1 MMKAKNIV
9 AISIHGV
16 VLTAIIV
23 TMGVLGIV
31 ATGNDSPIDDKF
43 TGELEK
49 NITLHILENDT
60 AKQEGYLKHLLDAF
74 NEKYKDY
81 GIVAVDANLDQF
93 SDLEQDGP
101 HGYGPDVLYQA
112 NDALMKY
119 VDGKHIQP
127 LPVDKLQCYEHIDE
141 IAWDAYQATVGLKEY
156 TFGVPVNVQ
165 GPLLYYR
172 KDLLPTNWRQN
183 WDKDHNNI
191 PDMTENWID
200 MYEYSKIVKE
210 ESGGK
215 KYGYMKSLFDTYFS
229 SGYLFT
235 YGAYVFGNNG
245 RDVNDVGFS
254 KGESYKGAR
263 IIRQLASVMNEE
275 CIDDTI
281 TKNAYSKLGNGTY
294 FATMTTPDVYSLFIK
309 ELTLEYESKGKTKE
323 EAKALAEEN
332 LIVTDIPKL
341 PKEGTLETDSR
352 DFIPTKMMG
361 GINGYAMSSYTK
373 YPNACLAFIDFA
385 TSYEMIHKRNEMLAI
400 CPARNDVAKD
410 VGGLAE
416 IINTNLV
423 EGNIS
428 IMPSVRALSQVWT
441 PAQTFFSDVAKDP
454 FRKKDPKY
462 LTDESLIEGLKKVDK
477 QIYDAIHTLG

>member
-1 MMKAKNIV
+1 MKAKNIV
-9 AISIHGV
+9 AISVHGV
-16 VLTAIIV
+16 AITAIIV
-23 TMGVLGIV
+23 TMGVLGMV
-31 ATGNDSPIDDKF
+31 AKGNDSPMDDKF
-43 TGELEK
+43 TGELER

-60 AKQEGYLKHLLDAF
+60 AKQEGYLKHLLDSF
-74 NEKYKDY
+74 NEKYKEY
-81 GIVAVDANLDQF
+81 GITAVDANLDQF

-127 LPVDKLQCYEHIDE
+127 LPVEHLECYEHISD
-141 IAWDAYQATVGLKEY
+141 IAWETYSSQVGLKKY

-172 KDLLPTNWRQN
+172 KDLLPTDWETN
-183 WDKDHNNI
+183 WDKDNNEV
-191 PDMTENWID
+191 PDMVENWVD
-200 MYEYSKIVKE
+200 MYEYSKVVRQ
-210 ESGGK
+210 ESNGK

-235 YGAYVFGNNG
+235 YGGYVFGNNG
-245 RDVNDVGFS
+245 RDVSDVGFS
-254 KGESYKGAR
+254 AGESYKGAR
-263 IIRQLASVMNEE
+263 IIRQLATVMNEE

-281 TKNAYSKLGNGTY
+281 TKNAYKKLGDGTY

-309 ELTLEYESKGKTKE
+309 EMALEYETQGKTKE
-323 EAKALAEEN
+323 EAKALAVEN
-332 LIVTDIPKL
+332 LVVTDVPMI
-341 PKEGTLETDSR
+341 PKEGTLETNSR

-373 YPNACLAFIDFA
+373 YPNACLAFINFA
-385 TSYEMIHKRNEMLAI
+385 TSYEMIHARNDYLSIA
-400 CPARNDVAKD
+400 PARNDVAKD
-410 VGGLAE
+410 VGGLAK
-416 IINTNLV
+416 IINKNLV
-423 EGNIS
+423 DGNIS
-428 IMPSVRALSQVWT
+428 IMPSVRAISQVWT
-441 PAQTFFSDVAKDP
+441 PAQTFFSDLAKDP
-454 FRKKDPKY
+454 FRKTGQKY